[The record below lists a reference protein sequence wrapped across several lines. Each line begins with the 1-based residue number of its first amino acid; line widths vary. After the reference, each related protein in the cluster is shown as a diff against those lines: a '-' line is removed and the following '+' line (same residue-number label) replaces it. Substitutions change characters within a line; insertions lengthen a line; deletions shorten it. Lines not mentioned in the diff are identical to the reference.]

1 MKVVEFPDKSEENK
15 RDIQEFFDEVK
26 DNIEGLN
33 VTDAVVVTMTE
44 DGEIGFSAS
53 SSYVEAHGLLAIAL
67 KSL

>member
-1 MKVVEFPDKSEENK
+1 MKVVEFPDKSEENR

-26 DNIEGLN
+26 ANIEGLD

-44 DGEIGFSAS
+44 DGEIGLSVAS
-53 SSYVEAHGLLAIAL
+53 SYIEAHGLLAIAL